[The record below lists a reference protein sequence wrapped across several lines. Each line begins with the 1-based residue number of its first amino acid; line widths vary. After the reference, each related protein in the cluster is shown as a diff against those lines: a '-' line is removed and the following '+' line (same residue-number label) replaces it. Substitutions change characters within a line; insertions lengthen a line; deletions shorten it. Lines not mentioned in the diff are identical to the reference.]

1 MTDAPWRLLAGTQR
15 WKGIAQECSR
25 PNLAK
30 ADQMA
35 TTHPDG
41 TADVT
46 LPDTKLAREATVLIR
61 DTTTD
66 LIHHHS
72 RRHAGPE
79 GRRPHCGAT
88 KRS

>member
-1 MTDAPWRLLAGTQR
+1 
-15 WKGIAQECSR
+15 
-25 PNLAK
+25 
-30 ADQMA
+30 MA